1 MHLNEIL
8 SMGGYGLYVWT
19 AYSITL
25 LVFGINLFA
34 ALFEKKQVKKTLRQY
49 FSQTHES

>member
-1 MHLNEIL
+1 MHLNEII

-25 LVFGINLFA
+25 LVFGMNLFTA
-34 ALFEKKQVKKTLRQY
+34 IREKKRVKKTLRHY
-49 FSQTHES
+49 FSQTS